1 MSGPGPSYAR
11 GTFTA
16 VPSPPGGRGSGRGGR
31 RDDPTRRGF
40 IRLLGA
46 SGGVVLGGGG
56 LVSLL
61 EACSSTSGSTST
73 SSSNQQL
80 TMAVFQEPDTL
91 DPSASG
97 LITVGTISQCVF
109 DHLIWKLPGQS
120 GFLPG
125 LASSWTVSSDATA
138 YTFKLRQDVKFHDGS
153 AFDANAVKVTF
164 DHIVDPA
171 TKSKSAAG
179 ELGPYKETQ
188 VLDKYTAK
196 VVFSQPNA
204 AFMNEVAG
212 FSIISPAGLQKYGAD
227 FAHNPV
233 GTGPF
238 KFKEYV
244 VGQHVIVERNPDYG
258 WGPSA
263 LRTGPPQLKQIT
275 FRILADPGARFNALQ
290 TGEIQFAPNLNPQDI
305 AKVKGDSRY
314 KVYTVASTG
323 MPWNIMVNAQKPPTD
338 DPAVRQ
344 ALQYATDQSSIIKT
358 LFFGLHRSADSVF
371 TPITPGYDRATQAIY
386 SHNPAKAGQLLDQ
399 AGWTKGSDGMRQKN
413 GQPLNLKFINISGY
427 GFDGISQLMQSQF
440 KDVGIAVDISDQS
453 FPAVGDAYNR
463 GDHHLADFF
472 YYDVDPYFLRAIFG
486 SDQIAH
492 GFNWEHY
499 SNPSLDALVDRANGT
514 ADASQRTGLYKQ
526 AGQTV
531 MEAAVIIPI
540 YNSDGLFVGTSSL
553 KGVKFTVNAFPLFHN
568 ASL

>member
-1 MSGPGPSYAR
+1 M
-11 GTFTA
+11 
-16 VPSPPGGRGSGRGGR
+16 
-31 RDDPTRRGF
+31 
-40 IRLLGA
+40 LGA
-46 SGGVVLGGGG
+46 GGGVVLSGGG

-61 EACSSTSGSTST
+61 EACSSTTSSTST
-73 SSSNQQL
+73 SSGSKQL

-97 LITVGTISQCVF
+97 LITVGTISECVF
-109 DHLIWKLPGQS
+109 DHLVWKLPGHS
-120 GFLPG
+120 GLIPG
-125 LASSWTVSSDATA
+125 LASSWQVSPDATS

-179 ELGPYKETQ
+179 SLGPYKETQ
-188 VLDKYTAK
+188 VVDKYTAK
-196 VVFSQPNA
+196 VVFTSPNA
-204 AFMNEVAG
+204 AFQNEMTG
-212 FSIISPAGLQKYGAD
+212 FSIISPAALQKFGAD
-227 FAHNPV
+227 FDHNPV
-233 GTGPF
+233 GSGPF

-244 VGQHVIVERNPDYG
+244 VGQHIIVERNPDYN

-263 LRTGPPQLKQIT
+263 LRTGPPQLSRIT

-305 AKVKGDSRY
+305 SKVKGDSQY

-338 DPAVRQ
+338 DLAVRQ
-344 ALQYATDQSSIIKT
+344 ALQYATDQNAIIKT
-358 LFFGLHRSADSVF
+358 LFFGLHQAADSVF
-371 TPITPGYDRATQAIY
+371 TPITPGYDKSTQAIY
-386 SHNPAKAGQLLDQ
+386 SHNPTKAGQLLDQ
-399 AGWTKGSDGMRQKN
+399 AGWTKGADGMRQKN
-413 GQPLNLKFINISGY
+413 GQRLDLKFINIAGF
-427 GFDGISQLMQSQF
+427 GFDGISELMQSQF

-499 SNPSLDALVDRANGT
+499 SNPALDAMVDKANGT
-514 ADASQRTGLYKQ
+514 ADAAQRTALYKQ

-540 YNSDGLFVGTSSL
+540 YNSDGLFVSSSSL
-553 KGVKFTVNAFPLFHN
+553 KGVQFTVNAFPLFHN

>member
-1 MSGPGPSYAR
+1 MG
-11 GTFTA
+11 
-16 VPSPPGGRGSGRGGR
+16 
-31 RDDPTRRGF
+31 
-40 IRLLGA
+40 LLGGA
-46 SGGVVLGGGG
+46 GGVVITSGG
-56 LVSLL
+56 LVTLL
-61 EACSSTSGSTST
+61 DACSSGSNATTTPSG
-73 SSSNQQL
+73 NQKL

-97 LITVGTISQCVF
+97 LITVGTISGCIF
-109 DHLIWKLPGQS
+109 DRLIWRLPNQS

-125 LASSWTVSSDATA
+125 LATSWQVSPDATA
-138 YTFKLRQDVKFHDGS
+138 YTFKLRQDVKFHDGTH
-153 AFDANAVKVTF
+153 FDANAVKFTF

-171 TKSKSAAG
+171 TKSKSAAAAM
-179 ELGPYKETQ
+179 GPYKETQ
-188 VLDKYTAK
+188 VPDTYTAK

-212 FSIISPAGLQKYGAD
+212 FSMVSPAAVQKYGAG
-227 FAHNPV
+227 FAQNPV
-233 GTGPF
+233 GSGPF

-244 VGQHVIVERNPDYG
+244 VGQRVTVERNPDYN
-258 WGPSA
+258 WGPPA
-263 LRTGPPQLKQIT
+263 LRTGPPLLTEIT
-275 FRILADPGARFNALQ
+275 FRILSDPGTRFNALQ

-305 AKVKGDSRY
+305 ANAKNSSQF
-314 KVYTVASTG
+314 KVYQVASTG
-323 MPWNIMVNAQKPPTD
+323 MPWNIMVNAQKSPTD
-338 DPAVRQ
+338 DLSVRQ
-344 ALQYATDQSSIIKT
+344 ALQYATDQSAIIKT
-358 LFFGLHRSADSVF
+358 LYFGLHEAADSVF
-371 TPITPGYDRATQAIY
+371 TPITPGYDKATQAIY
-386 SHNPAKAGQLLDQ
+386 SHNPTKAGQLLDQ

-413 GQPLNLKFINISGY
+413 GQALNLKFINIAGF

-499 SNPSLDALVDRANGT
+499 SNPTLDALVDKANGT
-514 ADASQRTGLYKQ
+514 ADATQRAALYQQ

-531 MEAAVIIPI
+531 MQAAVIIPI

-553 KGVKFTVNAFPLFHN
+553 KGVQYTVNAFPLFHN
-568 ASL
+568 ASM

>member
-1 MSGPGPSYAR
+1 MSEPERSNPRSTLAAGPGP
-11 GTFTA
+11 
-16 VPSPPGGRGSGRGGR
+16 
-31 RDDPTRRGF
+31 DDPTRRRF
-40 IRLLGA
+40 IGLLGGA
-46 SGGVVLGGGG
+46 GGVVLTGGG

-61 EACSSTSGSTST
+61 DACSSASSTTTTQSGS
-73 SSSNQQL
+73 QKL

-97 LITVGTISQCVF
+97 LITVGAISQCIF
-109 DHLIWKLPGQS
+109 DHLVWKLPDQS

-125 LASSWTVSSDATA
+125 LASSWQVSSDATT
-138 YTFKLRQDVKFHDGS
+138 YTFKLRQDVKFHDGT

-171 TKSKSAAG
+171 TKSKSAAA

-212 FSIISPAGLQKYGAD
+212 FSIISPAALLRYGAD

-233 GTGPF
+233 GSGPF
-238 KFKEYV
+238 RFKEYV
-244 VGQHVIVERNPDYG
+244 VGQHVVVERNPDYN

-263 LRTGPPQLKQIT
+263 LRTGPPLLSQIT
-275 FRILADPGARFNALQ
+275 FRILADPGTRFNALQ

-305 AKVKGDSRY
+305 AKVKGDSHYR
-314 KVYTVASTG
+314 VYQVSSTG

-338 DPAVRQ
+338 DLTVRQ
-344 ALQYATDQSSIIKT
+344 ALQYATDQSAIIKT
-358 LFFGLHRSADSVF
+358 LFFGLHQAADSVF
-371 TPITPGYDRATQAIY
+371 TPITPGYAHSTQAIY
-386 SHNPAKAGQLLDQ
+386 SHNPTKAGQLLDQ
-399 AGWTKGSDGMRQKN
+399 AGWTKGSDGMRQKS
-413 GQPLNLKFINISGY
+413 GQPLNLKFINISGF

-453 FPAVGDAYNR
+453 FPAVADAYNR

-499 SNPSLDALVDRANGT
+499 SNPSLDALVDQANGT
-514 ADASQRTGLYKQ
+514 ADATARTALYRQ
-526 AGQTV
+526 AGKTV

-540 YNSDGLFVGTSSL
+540 YNSDGLFVGSSSL
-553 KGVKFTVNAFPLFHN
+553 KGVRFTVNAFPLFHA